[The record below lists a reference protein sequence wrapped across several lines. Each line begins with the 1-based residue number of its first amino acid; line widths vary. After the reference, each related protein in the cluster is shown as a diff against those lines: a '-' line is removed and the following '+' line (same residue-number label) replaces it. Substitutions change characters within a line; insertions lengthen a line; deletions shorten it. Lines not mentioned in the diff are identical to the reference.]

1 MQTFLHLEEKEPVEE
16 RNERYEKGREWEG
29 DEFYLKIIES
39 PPSYEAMR
47 TDPICHRKVL
57 RQTGRECLSDDGPY
71 FLFEEGKTMNTLLAE
86 NEKNERDIPEESST
100 F

>member
-1 MQTFLHLEEKEPVEE
+1 
-16 RNERYEKGREWEG
+16 
-29 DEFYLKIIES
+29 
-39 PPSYEAMR
+39 MR

-86 NEKNERDIPEESST
+86 NEKNERDIPKESST